1 MSASLQLDRDHAT
14 NPLDIL
20 EQIIASNEWAF
31 ERRSDG
37 EMAAE
42 APGKWCDY
50 GLHFS
55 WSHEISAMAFTC
67 AFDLKVPAES
77 RDKLYELLALANDRL
92 WIGHFGIEA
101 EDGVPA
107 LELFRTHKVD
117 VVLLDV
123 MMIELDGFAVCST
136 IRGMPNGEHIP
147 IMMMT
152 GLDDT
157 VSINTAYDAGATDFV
172 TKPINYGVLT
182 HRVRYMLRAARIAD
196 ELRRSEARLR
206 LVTWP
211 SPSRISARIAVGAV

>member
-1 MSASLQLDRDHAT
+1 MSASIQLDRDRSA

-67 AFDLKVPAES
+67 AFDMKVPAEA

-92 WIGHFGIEA
+92 WIGHFGIES
-101 EDGVPA
+101 EDGVPV
-107 LELFRTHKVD
+107 FRHS
-117 VVLLDV
+117 VLLRGAQGASAESLEDMV
-123 MMIELDGFAVCST
+123 DIAITECERFFPAFQFVLWGGKAPAEALAASMLDCV
-136 IRGMPNGEHIP
+136 GE
-147 IMMMT
+147 
-152 GLDDT
+152 
-157 VSINTAYDAGATDFV
+157 A
-172 TKPINYGVLT
+172 
-182 HRVRYMLRAARIAD
+182 
-196 ELRRSEARLR
+196 
-206 LVTWP
+206 
-211 SPSRISARIAVGAV
+211 